1 MTVFLYLTS
10 MKIILTIYS
19 LLLVASAGAQT
30 DVTLFDR
37 HIDAQ
42 GAYIVEEFVS
52 LLEIPNVAYDLP
64 NINKNAQYIMR
75 ELTQRGVTTQLLEY
89 PGVPPI
95 VYGYLASKKASM
107 TDCLRSEIN

>member
-1 MTVFLYLTS
+1 MTAFLYLTS
-10 MKIILTIYS
+10 MKITLTIYS

-42 GAYIVEEFVS
+42 GAHIVEEFVS

-64 NINKNAQYIMR
+64 NINKISNSY
-75 ELTQRGVTTQLLEY
+75 
-89 PGVPPI
+89 
-95 VYGYLASKKASM
+95 K
-107 TDCLRSEIN
+107 